1 MIIYKFIKQ
10 LILHRKYSRIFSKIC
25 KEENLINNL
34 SNLFGAQFK
43 TDWVGRVYV
52 VLNPNLV
59 KDRMDFQNQI
69 FEYNDNGFDNST
81 YIEKWIMDKLNIA
94 SNFIKHNDLFD
105 LLTYEIKR
113 IDEYDNYLFV
123 IQPITLQDY
132 LKYSKQLLFSGIG
145 LILIGILIYF
155 LINLNF

>member
-1 MIIYKFIKQ
+1 MIIYKFVKQ
-10 LILHRKYSRIFSKIC
+10 LILHKKYSKIFSKIC
-25 KEENLINNL
+25 KEENLIHNL

-59 KDRMDFQNQI
+59 KEKMDFQNQI
-69 FEYNDNGFDNST
+69 FEYNDKGFDNSV

-94 SNFIKHNDLFD
+94 SNFIKNNDMFD
-105 LLTYEIKR
+105 LLTYEIKK

-123 IQPITLQDY
+123 IQPITLHDY
-132 LKYSKQLLFSGIG
+132 LKYSKRLLFLTSG
-145 LILIGILIYF
+145 LILVGILIYF
-155 LINLNF
+155 FMNL